1 MTRLDSIR
9 PFLQWLGSPR
19 WMLAFFVFAIAS
31 ALVALQQPDWITTV
45 WIVPL
50 GVFAVSLLAAVATNA
65 RLRCDP
71 ALLGLHLGL
80 LALVVLVALAR
91 LTYLDGAVTL
101 TQGNAFD
108 GQLHL
113 DRRGPLH
120 PPGIEQLR
128 FANEGFTED
137 FYTGARWK
145 STYNRVRWWDAS
157 GASQVAEIGDDRPL
171 LLGGYRIYTSFNR
184 GYSPMFSWQ
193 PTQGGEE
200 IGTVQLRAGE
210 LDMANDWQ
218 LPGGPKIWAML
229 DLPTPATL
237 TPGERRANLNS
248 AQIAHRL
255 VIRSGERREV
265 LQQGQS
271 MDFAQGRLTYLSLS
285 SWMGY
290 RVIYDVAMYW
300 MAAATVLV
308 VACMMA
314 FYARLLGRNW
324 ADKTEGEAACD

>member
-1 MTRLDSIR
+1 MTRLAMVR
-9 PFLQWLGSPR
+9 PILQWLGSPR
-19 WMLAFFVFAIAS
+19 WMLAFFGFAILS
-31 ALVALQQPDWITTV
+31 ALVVLQQPDWITTV
-45 WIVPL
+45 WVVPL
-50 GVFAVSLLAAVATNA
+50 GVFAISLLAAVATNA
-65 RLRCDP
+65 RLRLDP

-80 LALVVLVALAR
+80 LALVILVALAR

-101 TQGNAFD
+101 TQGHAFD

-120 PPGIEQLR
+120 SAGIEQLR

-137 FYTGARWK
+137 FYPGARWK

-200 IGTVQLRAGE
+200 IGTVQLRANE
-210 LDMANDWQ
+210 LGMANDWQ

-229 DLPTPATL
+229 DLPTPEKL
-237 TPGERRANLNS
+237 EPGERRANLNA

-255 VIRSGERREV
+255 VIRAGERREV

-271 MDFAQGRLTYLSLS
+271 MEFPQGRLTYLSLS

-308 VACMMA
+308 VACMVA

-324 ADKTEGEAACD
+324 TEKPEGKKTCD